1 LERNAV
7 FGADQTPFVM
17 PRSYGAK
24 RQVLVSTMH
33 CVAVDGI
40 GIFAGAVVASC
51 IFLNC
56 WPKRK
61 PNLRHHN
68 QPFNTSRSSRFL
80 GIFDKNIQ
88 LIVMLIVRVH
98 KILDT
103 RFGRMLAPLC
113 QPGAFLVRVR
123 AI

>member
-1 LERNAV
+1 MPDEVFGTHKRAGLERDAV

-61 PNLRHHN
+61 PNLRHIISPSTRAD
-68 QPFNTSRSSRFL
+68 QRDFLAFSIKTS
-80 GIFDKNIQ
+80 N
-88 LIVMLIVRVH
+88 
-98 KILDT
+98 
-103 RFGRMLAPLC
+103 
-113 QPGAFLVRVR
+113 
-123 AI
+123 

>member
-1 LERNAV
+1 
-7 FGADQTPFVM
+7 
-17 PRSYGAK
+17 
-24 RQVLVSTMH
+24 MH

-56 WPKRK
+56 WPKKK

-68 QPFNTSRSSRFL
+68 QPFNTSRSARFL

-103 RFGRMLAPLC
+103 RFGRMLVL
-113 QPGAFLVRVR
+113 Q
-123 AI
+123 